1 LRYLCLL
8 AIAALFTL
16 PAHAQDGASVYK
28 QHCASCHD
36 TPQGRVPPVSALRE
50 MSIDQILNAL
60 ESGPMKT
67 IGDTL
72 NPDERKAVSSY
83 LGHPAPTAGSL
94 PPSGSGACAANT
106 KAPKSFSADA
116 SWTSWSPDVTNTR
129 FQKMHAAG
137 LTAADIPKLK
147 LKWAFSL
154 GDETEAR
161 TPPAVSDGRLFFG
174 TGGGTIYSLDA
185 STGCIHW
192 SAKIDGAIR
201 SPVTVGKTG
210 HGNQKAIYFGSGA
223 NAYALDA
230 ATGKQLWKVS
240 VDDYFAAMITAAPL
254 LHQGVLYVPVSS
266 FEEVLPPQ
274 PTYQCCGFR
283 GSVVA
288 LNAATGR
295 QIWKTYTIAQ
305 PPQPTEK
312 NTAGAQ
318 MRGPSGA
325 AVWSTPTF
333 DDKLKTIY
341 IATGDNY
348 SNPTTKTSDAI
359 MALDAK
365 TGQILWTHQVTSGD
379 AYNNACGIPGSP
391 NCPAPAGQDFDFGQ
405 PPILVS
411 LSNNRRELVIAQKS
425 SDVYALDPDKK
436 GEVLWQKHL
445 GQGGALGGSEWGSA
459 ADGQNVYVALS
470 DLKFKGVVADKSSK
484 QGYKL
489 LLDPAQGGGLFA
501 LRLTNGQ
508 TAWSAKPVLTC
519 GEKPE
524 CSPAQSQAVTVIPGV
539 VFSGSLDGHLRAYST
554 STGEI
559 LWDVDTARDYT
570 TVNGSPAHGGSLDAA
585 GPVIAGGMLFVTSG
599 YAQFGGA
606 PGNVLLAFAV
616 EGK

>member
-1 LRYLCLL
+1 MRYLCLL
-8 AIAALFTL
+8 ALAASFAL
-16 PAHAQDGASVYK
+16 PAHAQEGATVYK

-36 TPQGRVPPVSALRE
+36 APQGRVPPASALRT
-50 MSIDQILNAL
+50 MSIDQILSTL
-60 ESGPMKT
+60 ERGPMKT

-83 LGHPAPTAGSL
+83 LGNPAAKAASI
-94 PPSGSGACAANT
+94 PSSGACPANT
-106 KAPKSFSADA
+106 KAPKSFSSGV
-116 SWTSWSPDVTNTR
+116 SWTSWSPDATNTR
-129 FQKMHAAG
+129 FQKAHAAG

-147 LKWAFSL
+147 LKWAFSF

-161 TPPAVSDGRLFFG
+161 TPPTVVDGRLFFG
-174 TGGGTIYSLDA
+174 TGGGTVYSLDA

-192 SAKIDGAIR
+192 STKIDGGVR

-210 HGNQKAIYFGSGA
+210 HGNQEAIYFGSGA

-230 ATGKQLWKVS
+230 GTGTLLWKVP

-254 LHQGVLYVPVSS
+254 LHDGVLYVPISS

-288 LNAATGR
+288 LNAATGK
-295 QIWKTYTIAQ
+295 QIWKTYTITQ
-305 PPQPTEK
+305 SPQPTEK
-312 NTAGAQ
+312 NKAGAQ

-333 DDKLKTIY
+333 DDKLNAIY

-348 SNPTTKTSDAI
+348 SKPTTNTSDAV
-359 MALDAK
+359 MALDAG
-365 TGQILWTHQVTSGD
+365 TGQILWTRQVTPGD

-391 NCPAPAGQDFDFGQ
+391 NCPEPAGHDFDFGQ

-411 LSNNRRELVIAQKS
+411 LSSDRRELVIAQKS
-425 SDVYALDPDKK
+425 SDVYALNPDKK
-436 GEVLWQKHL
+436 GELLWQKHL

-459 ADGQNVYVALS
+459 ADGQNIYVALS
-470 DLKFKGVVADKSSK
+470 DLKFKGIVADKSSK
-484 QGYKL
+484 QGYRL
-489 LLDPAQGGGLFA
+489 LLNPTKGGGLFA
-501 LRLTNGQ
+501 LRLTDGQ

-519 GEKPE
+519 GDTPE

-539 VFSGSLDGHLRAYST
+539 VFSGSLDGHLRAYSA

-559 LWDVDTARDYT
+559 LWDIDTARDYT
-570 TVNGSPAHGGSLDAA
+570 TVTGALAHGGSLDAA

-606 PGNVLLAFAV
+606 PGNALLAFSV
-616 EGK
+616 DGK